1 MTAVLQSLSIDALED
16 LYYHDFPEARD
27 EKDEKKKKPKRSQI
41 IDEIS
46 DKLDALAVDI
56 FIASLPLAQL
66 KTLAEKAKVPFKEGD
81 NKNSRSVLSRRLG
94 EQVVAAGFDEF
105 LSDTVDADTL
115 KAVAEDFDEDKADK
129 KTIAETARAFAAE
142 RYFSGFDL
150 ESLRALAE
158 DLKLKNAAKSA
169 SKRKIVE
176 AIVEQDDIDAPEP
189 PKKKKKT
196 SKAVEVG
203 KKKPIEKGTT
213 YEEIF
218 QHYYVEELRD
228 YAKQKGIK
236 VSGKKPVL
244 IKRILSFL
252 EGNTEG
258 IMAGEKPEKKK
269 KKKAVAKKGKGKKAA
284 DKEEKATE
292 TKKTSTTTAKGKG
305 KKAADKEEN
314 GNSDE

>member
-16 LYYHDFPEARD
+16 LYYHDFPEAREED
-27 EKDEKKKKPKRSQI
+27 KDEKKKKPKRSQI

-46 DKLDALAVDI
+46 DKLDALAIDI

-66 KTLAEKAKVPFKEGD
+66 KILAEKAKVPFKKDD
-81 NKNSRSVLSRRLG
+81 NKNSRSVLSRRLH
-94 EQVVAAGFDEF
+94 EQVLAAGFDEF
-105 LSDTVDADTL
+105 LSDTADAETL

-129 KTIAETARAFAAE
+129 KTIAETARALAAE

-150 ESLRALAE
+150 ESLRALAD
-158 DLKLKNAAKSA
+158 DLKLKNAAKSS

-176 AIVEQDDIDAPEP
+176 AIVEHDDIQAPEP
-189 PKKKKKT
+189 PKKKKKQT
-196 SKAVEVG
+196 PKAVEVG
-203 KKKPIEKGTT
+203 KKKALEKGTT

-218 QHYYVEELRD
+218 QHYSVEELRG

-236 VSGKKPVL
+236 VYGNKPVL
-244 IKRILSFL
+244 IKRILAYL

-258 IMAGEKPEKKK
+258 IMAGEKPGKKK
-269 KKKAVAKKGKGKKAA
+269 TTAKGKGKKASS
-284 DKEEKATE
+284 DKKEKASE
-292 TKKTSTTTAKGKG
+292 AKKATSKGKS

>member
-1 MTAVLQSLSIDALED
+1 MTAILQSLSADALEE
-16 LYYHDFPEARD
+16 LYYHDFPEAREED
-27 EKDEKKKKPKRSQI
+27 KDEKKKKPKRSQI

-66 KTLAEKAKVPFKEGD
+66 KTLAEKAKVQFKKED
-81 NKNSRSVLSRRLG
+81 NKNSRSVLSRRLH

-105 LSDTVDADTL
+105 LSDTVDAETL
-115 KAVAEDFDEDKADK
+115 KAVAEDFDEEKADK
-129 KTIAETARAFAAE
+129 KTIAETARTLAAE

-158 DLKLKNAAKSA
+158 DLKLKNAAKSS

-176 AIVEQDDIDAPEP
+176 AIVEQDDIEAPEP
-189 PKKKKKT
+189 PKKKKKS

-203 KKKPIEKGTT
+203 KKKAIEKGTT

-244 IKRILSFL
+244 IKRILAFL
-252 EGNTEG
+252 DGNTEG

-269 KKKAVAKKGKGKKAA
+269 KKKTAAKGKKASG
-284 DKEEKATE
+284 KEEKTTE
-292 TKKTSTTTAKGKG
+292 TKKTTTAKGKG
-305 KKAADKEEN
+305 KKASDKEEN